1 MAKSKKQHQ
10 TQASKAIALI
20 AFPRELEDALG
31 PKPVLPFE
39 DGSLYET
46 LQGQVLAAIQP
57 TDAIEFIDV
66 RTFIDITWSIIRI
79 RRYMNALM
87 KQELWKNIKSA
98 LLPRYEAK
106 WVHEQKS
113 WFFAGDKGAI
123 KDLSEC
129 LLKIS
134 SSIEEIEVMTFSQLS
149 GRLQS
154 LEMLLANYEARR
166 MLLYREL
173 EKRRDLLARRLR
185 EQAPIIEAKLIAY
198 PDVNEPGSGERPGGS
213 SEPVS

>member
-1 MAKSKKQHQ
+1 MPNAKKQQHAK
-10 TQASKAIALI
+10 TPKTSSVAV
-20 AFPRELEDALG
+20 FPKELEAALG

-39 DGSLYET
+39 DASLYET
-46 LQGQVLAAIQP
+46 LQTQVLTAIQP
-57 TDAIEFIDV
+57 TDAIEFLDV
-66 RTFIDITWSIIRI
+66 RAFIDITWSIIRV
-79 RRYMNALM
+79 RRHMNSLM
-87 KQELWKNIKSA
+87 KQKLWENIKSA

-106 WVHEQKS
+106 WVHDQKT

-129 LLKIS
+129 LSKIS

-149 GRLQS
+149 VRLQS

-185 EQAPIIEAKLIAY
+185 EQAPVIEAKLIAH
-198 PDVNEPGSGERPGGS
+198 PDVNNPRSEERPGGS
-213 SEPVS
+213 SETA